1 MNEGKTTPKIDL
13 NGIGFK
19 DAVVI
24 GIYYKGKLL
33 ATIED
38 SNDELFDENVEI
50 KMIKK
55 TNY

>member
-33 ATIED
+33 ATIEE
-38 SNDELFDENVEI
+38 SSDELFDENVEI

-55 TNY
+55 TNN